1 MQIILILTLDI
12 DNFRVARARQVV
24 AQRKRKRVVAERER
38 KRVVARRQVVAQRE
52 RKRVVARREVTTGA
66 GIGVGVTNILSTAEG
81 TGMKN

>member
-1 MQIILILTLDI
+1 VVTERERVVAQ
-12 DNFRVARARQVV
+12 RERKRVVARRQVV
-24 AQRKRKRVVAERER
+24 AQRER

>member
-24 AQRKRKRVVAERER
+24 AERERVVAERER
-38 KRVVARRQVVAQRE
+38 KRVVAERE

-66 GIGVGVTNILSTAEG
+66 GIGVGVTNILGTAEG
-81 TGMKN
+81 TGMEN

>member
-12 DNFRVARARQVV
+12 DNFRVARA
-24 AQRKRKRVVAERER
+24 
-38 KRVVARRQVVAQRE
+38 RQVVAQRE

>member
-24 AQRKRKRVVAERER
+24 AERERVVAE
-38 KRVVARRQVVAQRE
+38 RE